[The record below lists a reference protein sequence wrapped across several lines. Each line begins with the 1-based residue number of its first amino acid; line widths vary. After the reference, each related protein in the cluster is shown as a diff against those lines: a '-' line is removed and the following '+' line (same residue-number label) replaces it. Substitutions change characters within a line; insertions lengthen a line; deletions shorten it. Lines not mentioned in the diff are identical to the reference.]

1 MEVVGIRYYNV
12 VFGLLLQSEMDR
24 VAFGYMAE
32 RVSTG
37 ESIKMQ
43 MIVSWCESHGIKYN
57 YTFIYRRDYP
67 LRANIWNL
75 YSYCRF
81 RVEQNL
87 RRKST

>member
-12 VFGLLLQSEMDR
+12 VFGILLQSEMDR
-24 VAFGYMAE
+24 VAFGYMVE
-32 RVSTG
+32 R
-37 ESIKMQ
+37 ESVKMQ

-57 YTFIYRRDYP
+57 YTFIYCRDYP
-67 LRANIWNL
+67 LMANIWNL

-87 RRKST
+87 RRRST

>member
-1 MEVVGIRYYNV
+1 MEVVRIRYYNV

-32 RVSTG
+32 RISAG

-43 MIVSWCESHGIKYN
+43 AVVSWCESHEIKYN
-57 YTFIYRRDYP
+57 YTFIYRRGYP
-67 LRANIWNL
+67 FRANIWNL

-87 RRKST
+87 RRRNT